1 MVQKRPTQAAI
12 AAALGISTARISQ
25 LKARGMPVFSVD
37 AAAAWKAQHVAP
49 MPSGE
54 APAAPAARGAAGQ
67 PAGDDPPPGDGG
79 YWESRARREKAEAA
93 IAEFKQAELE
103 AALIRVDVVRAAVAG
118 TLSALRDALLQMPAR
133 LAPQLA
139 AEADLVTVTQ
149 LLEGELHQVMRSYSD
164 APAV

>member
-25 LKARGMPVFSVD
+25 LKARGMPVYSVD

-49 MPSGE
+49 MPGGE

-67 PAGDDPPPGDGG
+67 LAGDDPPPGDGG

-118 TLSALRDALLQMPAR
+118 KLSALRDALLQMPAR

-164 APAV
+164 TPAV